1 MEYFV
6 RFLIGGAIVTA
17 FAVLGDLFR
26 PKSFAGLF
34 DAAPSVALAT
44 LTLAAVKDG
53 AVFAGEEARAMLA
66 GALALAAY
74 CHLTGWS
81 LMRQKGSSLTI
92 AIAALPLWFAIA
104 FGLGALIR

>member
-6 RFLIGGAIVTA
+6 RFLIGGAIVSA

-44 LTLAAVKDG
+44 LMLAVVKDG
-53 AVFAGEEARAMLA
+53 PAYAAEEARSMLA
-66 GALALAAY
+66 GAVALAAY
-74 CHLTGWS
+74 CQLTGWS
-81 LMRQKGSSLTI
+81 LMRQRGSSLKVATL
-92 AIAALPLWFAIA
+92 ALPLWFAIA
-104 FGLGALIR
+104 FGLWLLAK

>member
-6 RFLIGGAIVTA
+6 RFLIGGAIVSV

-44 LTLAAVKDG
+44 LTLAVVRDG
-53 AVFAGEEARAMLA
+53 SVYAAEEARAMLA
-66 GALALAAY
+66 GAIALSAY
-74 CHLTGWS
+74 CQLTGWR
-81 LMRQKGSSLTI
+81 LMRQRGSSLQVATL
-92 AIAALPLWFAIA
+92 ALPLWFAIA
-104 FGLGALIR
+104 FGLWFVIK